1 MTIKKSWQGGNK
13 LVFFFSFLKY
23 ITFMTSIL
31 LSRLRVRDKKNSD
44 TITELKG
51 ELAAA
56 KDRLSS
62 MPKHQTSVDVKGP
75 MYQFE
80 VVTRERIAALQVQI
94 HEAEKRSAEVVIK
107 VRDMALQVS
116 WDEARVA
123 EEHAEVKKMKSR

>member
-1 MTIKKSWQGGNK
+1 MTA
-13 LVFFFSFLKY
+13 
-23 ITFMTSIL
+23 TT
-31 LSRLRVRDKKNSD
+31 LSRLRVRDKKNAD
-44 TITELKG
+44 TIMELKD

-80 VVTRERIAALQVQI
+80 VVTRERIAALDLQL
-94 HEAEKRSAEVVIK
+94 HETEKRSADTVIK